1 MAVEEYR
8 GEGEAVAQEG
18 ESEGVEGGE
27 EGGGGEAEEEEAEA
41 EAEERGE
48 KVLHLERDPSRPGA
62 TSARPE
68 NARRIP

>member
-8 GEGEAVAQEG
+8 GEGEAEAVAQEG

-27 EGGGGEAEEEEAEA
+27 EGGGGEAEEEEAE
-41 EAEERGE
+41 EGGE

>member
-27 EGGGGEAEEEEAEA
+27 EGGGGGGEAEEEEAE
-41 EAEERGE
+41 EGRE
-48 KVLHLERDPSRPGA
+48 KLLHLERDPSRPGA